1 MCSFNHILTH
11 LKFRLP
17 DLHFQKAARPRYCLI
32 AGRCR
37 RGCRVL
43 AASSWL
49 LGRRSILSECLM
61 HSANTRA
68 TLGRRSPSLGLSK
81 PAMTRTRTP
90 ADSDNVLLL
99 RQYRVP
105 HQYNVFRPS
114 WNPFQMS
121 RRKVTGDGRAFRK
134 IDLTALRILRDINSN
149 FAAKPGRAMLLFVNY
164 G

>member
-1 MCSFNHILTH
+1 M
-11 LKFRLP
+11 
-17 DLHFQKAARPRYCLI
+17 RPRYCLT

-68 TLGRRSPSLGLSK
+68 TLGRRTPSLGLSK
-81 PAMTRTRTP
+81 PAKTRSRTP

-105 HQYNVFRPS
+105 HHYNVF
-114 WNPFQMS
+114 
-121 RRKVTGDGRAFRK
+121 K
-134 IDLTALRILRDINSN
+134 LTVDALMNTLGSAVVDQCTCASIRSGNQISQNIPVIFSVCSS
-149 FAAKPGRAMLLFVNY
+149 AVQIIP
-164 G
+164 